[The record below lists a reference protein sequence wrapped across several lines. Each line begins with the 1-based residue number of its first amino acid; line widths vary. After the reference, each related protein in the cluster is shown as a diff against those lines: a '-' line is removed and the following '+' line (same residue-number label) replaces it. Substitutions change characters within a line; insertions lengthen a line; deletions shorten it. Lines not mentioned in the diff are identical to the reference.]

1 MLHATLIIYRVM
13 IIHPPLRDRTVPV
26 DHPAAPT
33 GDELRR
39 QLIDELTSYAPAR
52 QMHAMRHWPTGKLS
66 LVHLNVLI
74 VLNSD
79 GPLPMRGLAEVL
91 DVSQASATGIV
102 DRMEQRGLVARERD
116 EAADRRVV
124 RVVLTETGR
133 SLVEGVADQRRDH
146 LARLIDTLTDDDA
159 AALLQGLRAMRRARE
174 ALHPEPTPTDTPVP
188 EASR

>member
-1 MLHATLIIYRVM
+1 MN
-13 IIHPPLRDRTVPV
+13 D
-26 DHPAAPT
+26 PAAPA
-33 GDELRR
+33 GQELRR
-39 QLIDELTSYAPAR
+39 QLIEELTSYAPAR

-79 GPLPMRGLAEVL
+79 GPLPMRVLAEVL

-116 EAADRRVV
+116 EADRRIV
-124 RVVLTETGR
+124 RVVLTESGR

-146 LARLIDTLTDDDA
+146 LARLIDILSDDDA
-159 AALLQGLRAMRRARE
+159 AALLQGMRAMRRARE
-174 ALHPEPTPTDTPVP
+174 ALHAESTPTQVQ